1 MKSLC
6 DFPSFEYHVVSHH
19 LINSFIL
26 VLLAELIVPLFT
38 F

>member
-1 MKSLC
+1 MKSLR
-6 DFPSFEYHVVSHH
+6 DFPSFECHVVSHN

-26 VLLAELIVPLFT
+26 VLLAELVVPLFT